1 MAWCMKQIR
10 TNPIETKKCES
21 LQYWIPSLNLL
32 PEDHQDIVGRK
43 WLSDNAINAAQKL
56 LKARHSSIGG
66 LRTCN
71 FRLKE
76 EGLYKS

>member
-1 MAWCMKQIR
+1 M
-10 TNPIETKKCES
+10 THP
-21 LQYWIPSLNLL
+21 LPSLNLL
-32 PEDHQDIVGRK
+32 PEDHQDIVEGK
-43 WLSDNAINAAQKL
+43 WLSANVINAAQKL

-66 LRTCN
+66 LQNTLLAQTCN